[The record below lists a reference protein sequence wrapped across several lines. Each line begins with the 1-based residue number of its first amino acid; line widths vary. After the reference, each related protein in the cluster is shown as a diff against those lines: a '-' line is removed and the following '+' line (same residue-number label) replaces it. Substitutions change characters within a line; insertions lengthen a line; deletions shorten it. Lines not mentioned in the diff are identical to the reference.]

1 MMGWYVGDHMTGWGW
16 VGMTLSTVLFLALLV
31 IGGML
36 LIRFARQP
44 DRQGPPPRSAE
55 QIDRGAVPP
64 AAGDAA
70 GHRHT
75 GPLTLNRAGATTS
88 PRARHD
94 LDPPHGA
101 GAGAPP
107 PAARPRALDA

>member
-55 QIDRGAVPP
+55 QILAERFARGELTEEQYRQQLATLR
-64 AAGDAA
+64 D
-70 GHRHT
+70 T
-75 GPLTLNRAGATTS
+75 GTL
-88 PRARHD
+88 AR
-94 LDPPHGA
+94 
-101 GAGAPP
+101 
-107 PAARPRALDA
+107 